1 MSSDTLRTCLTNMVR
16 FLHEPFAPTQTH
28 PPMNLAAPSPEI
40 LATAVLLV
48 DQARVVQYLNPAA
61 ENLLGI
67 SGRHALRRPLAQVV
81 GECTDLVRILDSV
94 IHNGT
99 SYTEHDLCLQVEDH
113 AVTLSATVT
122 PVESAPEYTV
132 IELRPVSSGVKIAR
146 EEITLAQ
153 VQAGQSLVRQLA
165 HEIRNPLGGIR
176 GAAQLLEAELNGAEL
191 SEYTQV
197 IIKEADR
204 LQGLLDRLLTP
215 AKRPEIREINIH
227 EVLER
232 VRSLLLAEFPRLAIE
247 RDYDTSVPDIA
258 GDPEQIIQAVL
269 NIARNAAQAMQG
281 RGQIRLKT
289 RIARQ
294 VTLAGKRRK
303 LAVRIDVIDNGP
315 GIPEELQDTIFF
327 PMVSGRE
334 GGTGVGLTLA
344 QSLVQRHEGAIHM
357 VSEPGFTCFSI
368 YLPIQGAGNPA
379 PDDSPVRAPRAARPN
394 AHS

>member
-1 MSSDTLRTCLTNMVR
+1 
-16 FLHEPFAPTQTH
+16 
-28 PPMNLAAPSPEI
+28 MNLAAPSPEI

>member
-1 MSSDTLRTCLTNMVR
+1 MTTS
-16 FLHEPFAPTQTH
+16 
-28 PPMNLAAPSPEI
+28 APSLDT

-48 DQARVVQYLNPAA
+48 DAARVVQYLNPAA

-67 SGRHALRRPLAQVV
+67 SAHHALQRSLPQIV
-81 GECTDLVRILDSV
+81 GERTDLVQILDSV

-99 SYTEHDLCLQVEDH
+99 SYTEHDLTLMVEDH
-113 AVTLSATVT
+113 SVTLSATVT
-122 PVESAPEYTV
+122 PMESAPGFTL
-132 IELRPVSSGVKIAR
+132 IECHPVSSGVKIAK

-215 AKRPEIREINIH
+215 AKRPESRSLNIH
-227 EVLER
+227 EALER
-232 VRSLLLAEFPRLAIE
+232 IRALLLAEYPSLQLR
-247 RDYDTSVPDIA
+247 RDYDTSLPEIQC
-258 GDPEQIIQAVL
+258 DPEQLIQALL
-269 NIARNAAQAMQG
+269 NIARNAAQAMAGQ
-281 RGQIRLKT
+281 GQIVLKT

-294 VTLAGKRRK
+294 VTLALKRRK
-303 LAVRIDVIDNGP
+303 LALRIDIIDNGP
-315 GIPEELQDTIFF
+315 GIPEDLQDKVFF
-327 PMVSGRE
+327 PLVSGRE

-344 QSLVQRHEGAIHM
+344 QSLIQRHDGVIHLE
-357 VSEPGFTCFSI
+357 SQPGRTCFSI
-368 YLPIQGAGNPA
+368 YLP
-379 PDDSPVRAPRAARPN
+379 VR
-394 AHS
+394 